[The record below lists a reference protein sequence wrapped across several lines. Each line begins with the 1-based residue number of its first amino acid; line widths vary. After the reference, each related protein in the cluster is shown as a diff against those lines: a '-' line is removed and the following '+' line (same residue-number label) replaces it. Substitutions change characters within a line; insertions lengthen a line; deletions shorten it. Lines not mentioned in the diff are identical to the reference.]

1 MPKFIFYWEVFV
13 DAKTAGD
20 IIARVDNFIKRK
32 KKGYYDHEVLQFIRD
47 TFPTVEEAIIAAYHA
62 GKVIQTFDL
71 IQAPGMEYGILE
83 EIRTVPSDLNRAI
96 EQAQKAFSDYLREQR
111 DKERRDVV

>member
-1 MPKFIFYWEVFV
+1 MSKIIFYWEVFV

-20 IIARVDNFIKRK
+20 IIARIDYFIKHK
-32 KKGYYDHEVLQFIRD
+32 KEGYWEHEILQFIRD

-71 IQAPGMEYGILE
+71 MQMPQIEYGILE
-83 EIRTVPSDLNRAI
+83 EIRTVPKDLNRAI
-96 EQAQKAFSDYLREQR
+96 KQAQRAFEDYLQEQR